1 MTESTT
7 NVTGAFITF
16 EGIDGCGKSTQVR
29 NLVEWLQAQDHECI
43 VTREPGGSPGAE
55 EIRQLLVTGD
65 TDRWSAETELL
76 LFTAARRDHIERR
89 VRPALT
95 RGAVVVCD
103 RFVDTTRVFQGLV
116 QGVPRAQIDALHR
129 QFINTDPTLTIIL
142 DLDPVVGFE
151 RIAAAT
157 KQLTLDPAKTA
168 EQRFEEHGL
177 DFQRQARDG
186 FLAIAEEFPER
197 CVVIDGADSEE
208 VVAERIRAALQ
219 QRLPQLF
226 PVVDDQGER

>member
-1 MTESTT
+1 MTESAT
-7 NVTGAFITF
+7 NSAGAFITF

-29 NLVEWLQAQDHECI
+29 NLVEWLQAQNHECS

-55 EIRQLLVTGD
+55 EIRQLLLTGD
-65 TDRWSAETELL
+65 KDRWSAETELL

-89 VRPALT
+89 IRPALT

-116 QGVPRAQIDALHR
+116 KGVSREQIDALHR
-129 QFINTDPTLTIIL
+129 QFINTDPDLTIIL

-151 RIAAAT
+151 RIAAT
-157 KQLTLDPAKTA
+157 KQLTLDPTKAA

-197 CVVIDGADSEE
+197 CVVIDGAESEE
-208 VVAERIRAALQ
+208 VVAERIRTALQ
-219 QRLPQLF
+219 HRFPQLF
-226 PVVDDQGER
+226 PAVDDQGER